1 VLLTDGVCA
10 VVVTYYPD
18 ADVVQNL
25 TILRSQVDRLVV
37 VDNASPRPAVEE
49 LRALSISLSF
59 QLIENSRNLG
69 LAAALNQGV
78 TATANCAWVILFDQD
93 SRITGRFMESMLACA
108 NSYSAEERVAIVV
121 PRYIDMRF
129 GHVLPPVLAPD
140 GSLAVA
146 MTSGS
151 LLRTSLFPR
160 TGLFEDLFIY
170 QIDYE
175 YCLRIRR
182 MGFSIRECPQA
193 VLHHS
198 PANPKPFRMFGRRL
212 FYTANYKPL
221 TRYYMQRNAAWVR
234 RKYRADF
241 PEYFKGG
248 YKSTWK
254 ELFKILVGEE
264 AKLKKIAAMT
274 LGAYDGSR
282 GMMDGRP
289 SLQARDGK

>member
-1 VLLTDGVCA
+1 LTDGVCA
-10 VVVTYYPD
+10 VVVTYHPD

-37 VDNASPRPAVEE
+37 VDNASPSAAIQE
-49 LRALSISLSF
+49 LRALSVSLGF
-59 QLIENSRNLG
+59 QLIENPRNLG
-69 LAAALNQGV
+69 LAVALNQGV
-78 TATANCAWVILFDQD
+78 VSTSNCGWVILFDQD
-93 SRITGRFMESMLACA
+93 SRITEGFMETMLACA
-108 NSYSAEERVAIVV
+108 SSYAVEKRVAIVV

-151 LLRTSLFPR
+151 LLRTSLFER

-175 YCLRIRR
+175 YCLRIRK

-193 VLHHS
+193 VLQHS
-198 PANPKPFRMFGRRL
+198 PANPKPFRIFGRRL

-264 AKLKKIAAMT
+264 AKVKKIVAMMQ
-274 LGAYDGSR
+274 GAYDGSR
-282 GMMDGRP
+282 GMMEGRF
-289 SLQARDGK
+289 SLQEGNGK